1 MSTFLKVSCLSYFHL
16 YIMVILLESTW
27 GQFIRSTGYNV
38 SNFFIPLLLGE
49 EGF

>member
-16 YIMVILLESTW
+16 YTMVILLESTW